1 MHHPDPA
8 GDSGSVRKMA
18 HPAVFHRRG
27 SNTGSGGG
35 SAVSTPVANP
45 VVNNSHVPADDYQP
59 PSLLIQCQPPAG
71 SSSPGLHHIPPH
83 SLNLHPQPQPAQS
96 AGTQIKK
103 KSGFQITSVTPAQ
116 VSVSTNNSIA
126 EDTESYD
133 DLDESHT
140 EDLSSSEILDV
151 SLSRANDNVGAE
163 RSSSE
168 ETLNN
173 FHEAETPGAVSPNQP
188 SHPHALNQV
197 AQQQHGGAMV
207 NGTVHHHHQHLHHP
221 NHAQVYPLSSGP
233 GSTLASGALPSVTQK
248 MPSNVGVPQENVSL
262 AAPPSIVAQPV
273 GVMAPGSVP
282 GMHSS
287 TTGTTVSIVNPQTS
301 SVSNVNMLS
310 SANVPVRGGISTIA
324 SSSSGGFP
332 LNVISSTGGSGVGG
346 GAVAAATGGKL
357 ITTTN
362 VGMIQQHQNILS
374 NITMTTSAT
383 AAVAAAA
390 AVSASGGIG
399 LSTGIQGRVAAA
411 GLQAMATTSS
421 RFRVVKL
428 DSSSEPFK
436 KGRWT
441 CTEFYDKETPA
452 SAPSSSASDTGS
464 LSMRQFVSES
474 FAGAS
479 ERESTSGS
487 SVSSTMSTL
496 SHYTESMCSGE
507 TGGPPVPQHAQDYA
521 SPPQGYQGILPSGL
535 SMGVSQNQPHMHPQD
550 ITNSHV
556 KTTVAPSAPTNIHQT
571 TIGLPTSA
579 VHQQQLTYAQAV
591 ANQSTA
597 STQGLVGVQQQKMGY
612 ATLPQQQSATPQAA
626 PAQVR
631 PPEYTQQHQ
640 SIPQGAAA
648 SQPLSN
654 QAASAPSGPANG
666 VCQMMGAL
674 QQPQA
679 LHAQS
684 QQPSTL
690 QATTSTMP
698 SHVGVPGH
706 GQQPQSHPG
715 HLDCQQQKPQS
726 LPTQIQTP
734 GLGTQLPSTVHQ
746 SQVSAP
752 SVPPPNTQSDSQA
765 QPKAH
770 NTGNSGRMP
779 PQGVPQSQPSC
790 VPQDPSS
797 AQALSH
803 AAQASALYASLPT
816 FTTTQLQDAQ
826 RLLLQHQSAL
836 LGLPKLSGGETG
848 SGSSAG
854 LGQEAEGN
862 AATASALTASAGL
875 KTVDGE
881 EDGAMENKP
890 HAGSPQGALV
900 TLDNLQLISPSRL
913 QCLIRMSALAT
924 FSGTSCAYHGDHRN
938 MFMFVL
944 QLELHDTHGIPGTPR
959 YQIIPVAT
967 ILEILHDG
975 TTVDYYTTGASLRY
989 IAAASALLPASHCML
1004 LTQTSP
1010 LMLLTLSEKHSRV
1023 RYKCSRPPLA
1033 LIGLRDL
1040 PIVSVEASKENLM
1053 ALTKIWWFPFL
1064 ERLKR
1069 LLRCSSKIK
1078 GFSGI

>member
-27 SNTGSGGG
+27 SNTGSG
-35 SAVSTPVANP
+35 STPANP

-59 PSLLIQCQPPAG
+59 SLLIQGQPPAG
-71 SSSPGLHHIPPH
+71 SSSPGPHHIPPH
-83 SLNLHPQPQPAQS
+83 SLNLHSQPQPTQS
-96 AGTQIKK
+96 AGAQIKK

-116 VSVSTNNSIA
+116 ISVSTNNSIA

-151 SLSRANDNVGAE
+151 SLSRANDIVGAE

-173 FHEAETPGAVSPNQP
+173 FHDAETPGAVSPNQP
-188 SHPHALNQV
+188 SHPHALSQ
-197 AQQQHGGAMV
+197 AQQHGGGGGGGGAMV
-207 NGTVHHHHQHLHHP
+207 NGTVHHHHPHHP

-233 GSTLASGALPSVTQK
+233 GNTPGALPCVTQK
-248 MPSNVGVPQENVSL
+248 MPSNAGVPQENVSQ

-273 GVMAPGSVP
+273 GVVAPGSVP

-287 TTGTTVSIVNPQTS
+287 ATGTTVSIVNPQTS

-310 SANVPVRGGISTIA
+310 SANVPVRGGISTSA

-332 LNVISSTGGSGVGG
+332 LNVISSSGGSGGG
-346 GAVAAATGGKL
+346 GGNL

-362 VGMIQQHQNILS
+362 VGMIQQHQNINT
-374 NITMTTSAT
+374 NITMTTTTT
-383 AAVAAAA
+383 AAAAAAA
-390 AVSASGGIG
+390 AVVSASGGMG
-399 LSTGIQGRVAAA
+399 LSSGMQGRSAVLQPVSAPVTAVAATPVPSA
-411 GLQAMATTSS
+411 PAPAVATTSS

-496 SHYTESMCSGE
+496 SHYTESVCSGE
-507 TGGPPVPQHAQDYA
+507 AGGAPVPQQAQDYA
-521 SPPQGYQGILPSGL
+521 SPPQGFQGILPSGL
-535 SMGVSQNQPHMHPQD
+535 SMGVSQTQAHMHPQD
-550 ITNSHV
+550 ITHSHV
-556 KTTVAPSAPTNIHQT
+556 KTTVAPSASTNIHQPAPMSGHQT
-571 TIGLPTSA
+571 TIGLPTPA
-579 VHQQQLTYAQAV
+579 VHQQQQLTYAQAV
-591 ANQSTA
+591 ANQSTG

-612 ATLPQQQSATPQAA
+612 ATLPQQPSATPQAA
-626 PAQVR
+626 PVQVR
-631 PPEYTQQHQ
+631 PPEYTQPHQ
-640 SIPQGAAA
+640 GLPQAATA
-648 SQPLSN
+648 ASSQPLSN
-654 QAASAPSGPANG
+654 QAGSAPSGPANG
-666 VCQMMGAL
+666 ACQMMGTL

-679 LHAQS
+679 LLHTQS
-684 QQPSTL
+684 QQPSSL
-690 QATTSTMP
+690 QAAPSSMP
-698 SHVGVPGH
+698 SHVGVPGL
-706 GQQPQSHPG
+706 GQQPQSHPS

-726 LPTQIQTP
+726 LPTQIQNP
-734 GLGTQLPSTVHQ
+734 GLGTQLPTTVHQ

-752 SVPPPNTQSDSQA
+752 SVPPPNPQSDPQA
-765 QPKAH
+765 QPPAH

-790 VPQDPSS
+790 VSLSQDHSS
-797 AQALSH
+797 AQALAH

-836 LGLPKLSGGETG
+836 LGLPKLSGGEAG

-854 LGQEAEGN
+854 QGQEAEGN
-862 AATASALTASAGL
+862 AAATSALTASAGL

-881 EDGAMENKP
+881 EDGSSGASVVAIDNKIEQAMDLVKSHLMYAVREEVEVLKEQIKELIERNSQLEQENTLLKTLASP
-890 HAGSPQGALV
+890 EQMAQFQAQVQTGSPPAPSTAATPGPPSAAALV
-900 TLDNLQLISPSRL
+900 QPTSHSSGPS
-913 QCLIRMSALAT
+913 A
-924 FSGTSCAYHGDHRN
+924 
-938 MFMFVL
+938 
-944 QLELHDTHGIPGTPR
+944 
-959 YQIIPVAT
+959 
-967 ILEILHDG
+967 
-975 TTVDYYTTGASLRY
+975 
-989 IAAASALLPASHCML
+989 
-1004 LTQTSP
+1004 
-1010 LMLLTLSEKHSRV
+1010 
-1023 RYKCSRPPLA
+1023 
-1033 LIGLRDL
+1033 
-1040 PIVSVEASKENLM
+1040 
-1053 ALTKIWWFPFL
+1053 
-1064 ERLKR
+1064 
-1069 LLRCSSKIK
+1069 
-1078 GFSGI
+1078 

>member
-27 SNTGSGGG
+27 SNTGSGSGP
-35 SAVSTPVANP
+35 ALSTPANP
-45 VVNNSHVPADDYQP
+45 VVNNSHVPADDYQS
-59 PSLLIQCQPPAG
+59 SLLIQCQPPAG
-71 SSSPGLHHIPPH
+71 SSSPGPHHIPPH

-96 AGTQIKK
+96 AGAQIKK

-116 VSVSTNNSIA
+116 ISVSTNNSIA

-151 SLSRANDNVGAE
+151 SLSRANDIVGAE

-188 SHPHALNQV
+188 SHPHALNQ
-197 AQQQHGGAMV
+197 AQQHGGGMV
-207 NGTVHHHHQHLHHP
+207 NGTVHHHHQHPHHP

-233 GSTLASGALPSVTQK
+233 GSAASALTSGALPCVTQK
-248 MPSNVGVPQENVSL
+248 MPSNMGVPQENVSQ

-273 GVMAPGSVP
+273 GVVAPGSVP

-287 TTGTTVSIVNPQTS
+287 ATGTTVSIVNPQTS

-310 SANVPVRGGISTIA
+310 SANVPVRGGISTSA

-332 LNVISSTGGSGVGG
+332 LNVISSSGGSGGGG
-346 GAVAAATGGKL
+346 GAPGGSL
-357 ITTTN
+357 ITTSN
-362 VGMIQQHQNILS
+362 VSMIQQHQNINS
-374 NITMTTSAT
+374 NMAMTSTTT

-390 AVSASGGIG
+390 AAAAAASASGGLG
-399 LSTGIQGRVAAA
+399 LSSGIQGRVGSAA
-411 GLQAMATTSS
+411 LQPVSAPATAVVTAPVPSIPAHPAPAPAPVVATTSS

-452 SAPSSSASDTGS
+452 SAPSSSASDAGS

-496 SHYTESMCSGE
+496 SHYTESVCSGE
-507 TGGPPVPQHAQDYA
+507 AGGPPVPQHAQDYA
-521 SPPQGYQGILPSGL
+521 SPPQGFQGILPSGL
-535 SMGVSQNQPHMHPQD
+535 SMGVSQTQPHMHPQD
-550 ITNSHV
+550 ITHSHV
-556 KTTVAPSAPTNIHQT
+556 KTTVAPSIPANIHQPAPMPGHQT
-571 TIGLPTSA
+571 TMGLSTSA
-579 VHQQQLTYAQAV
+579 VHQQHLTYAQAV
-591 ANQSTA
+591 ANQSPG

-612 ATLPQQQSATPQAA
+612 ATLPQQPPTNPQAA
-626 PAQVR
+626 PVQVR
-631 PPEYTQQHQ
+631 PPEYTQPHQ
-640 SIPQGAAA
+640 GIPQAAA

-654 QAASAPSGPANG
+654 QAGSAPSGPANG
-666 VCQMMGAL
+666 ACQMMGGP
-674 QQPQA
+674 QQSQA
-679 LHAQS
+679 LLHTQS
-684 QQPSTL
+684 QQAST
-690 QATTSTMP
+690 SSMP
-698 SHVGVPGH
+698 SHVGVPGL

-726 LPTQIQTP
+726 LPTQIQNP
-734 GLGTQLPSTVHQ
+734 GLGAQLPTSVHQ
-746 SQVSAP
+746 SQVSAS
-752 SVPPPNTQSDSQA
+752 SVPPPNPQSDPQA
-765 QPKAH
+765 QPQAH

-790 VPQDPSS
+790 VSLSQDHSS
-797 AQALSH
+797 AQALAH

-836 LGLPKLSGGETG
+836 LGLPKLSVGESG

-854 LGQEAEGN
+854 QGQEAEGN

-881 EDGAMENKP
+881 EDG
-890 HAGSPQGALV
+890 
-900 TLDNLQLISPSRL
+900 
-913 QCLIRMSALAT
+913 
-924 FSGTSCAYHGDHRN
+924 
-938 MFMFVL
+938 
-944 QLELHDTHGIPGTPR
+944 
-959 YQIIPVAT
+959 
-967 ILEILHDG
+967 
-975 TTVDYYTTGASLRY
+975 
-989 IAAASALLPASHCML
+989 
-1004 LTQTSP
+1004 
-1010 LMLLTLSEKHSRV
+1010 
-1023 RYKCSRPPLA
+1023 
-1033 LIGLRDL
+1033 
-1040 PIVSVEASKENLM
+1040 
-1053 ALTKIWWFPFL
+1053 
-1064 ERLKR
+1064 
-1069 LLRCSSKIK
+1069 
-1078 GFSGI
+1078 